1 MKLSELAGKQIHFIG
16 LGGAGM
22 SGIARIML
30 ARGISISGSD
40 AKDSTVLSGLKTLGA
55 QVFIGHQASNLG
67 AADVLVVS
75 SAIDQSN
82 PEVAAAK
89 TKGLTIL
96 SRAQA
101 LALLMSESKSVA
113 VAGTH
118 GKTTTTSM
126 LTVALQQAGLDPS
139 FAIGGMINRG
149 GTNAHLGSGEI
160 FVAEAD
166 ESDGSFL
173 AYKPFGAVITNIE
186 LDHVDHFPDIEAVN
200 LVFLEF
206 VSSIQPGGFLVAGI
220 DSPGV
225 VNLLARITRTDIEII
240 TYGESADYAISHV
253 SLQPTQ
259 THARITKLGKVLGEL
274 SLTIPGS
281 HNIENA
287 TAALAAA
294 LKLGAPAAD
303 LLVGLAH
310 FSGAK
315 RRFENRGIAHGI
327 TVIDDYGHHP
337 TEVKVTLETAKRFA
351 GTGKVIAIFQPHRY
365 SRTAMFVSEFA
376 EVLAIADQVFLLEV
390 YAASEPAIPG
400 VSSILIANQM
410 SASQVTFEPSMIEVV
425 NAAVAAAQPGDL
437 IITLGAGDVNLL
449 VPLILQ
455 TLEDKIAN

>member
-1 MKLSELAGKQIHFIG
+1 
-16 LGGAGM
+16 
-22 SGIARIML
+22 
-30 ARGISISGSD
+30 
-40 AKDSTVLSGLKTLGA
+40 
-55 QVFIGHQASNLG
+55 
-67 AADVLVVS
+67 
-75 SAIDQSN
+75 
-82 PEVAAAK
+82 
-89 TKGLTIL
+89 
-96 SRAQA
+96 
-101 LALLMSESKSVA
+101 
-113 VAGTH
+113 
-118 GKTTTTSM
+118 
-126 LTVALQQAGLDPS
+126 
-139 FAIGGMINRG
+139 
-149 GTNAHLGSGEI
+149 
-160 FVAEAD
+160 
-166 ESDGSFL
+166 
-173 AYKPFGAVITNIE
+173 
-186 LDHVDHFPDIEAVN
+186 
-200 LVFLEF
+200 
-206 VSSIQPGGFLVAGI
+206 
-220 DSPGV
+220 
-225 VNLLARITRTDIEII
+225 LLARITRTDIEVI

-259 THARITKLGKVLGEL
+259 AHARITKLGKVLGEL

-315 RRFENRGIAHGI
+315 RRFENRGIANGV
-327 TVIDDYGHHP
+327 TVVDDYGHHP

-400 VSSILIANQM
+400 VSSILIANKM